1 MSLFPSA
8 WLYFE
13 RTVFFYPSLVS
24 FVPSV
29 VLYGL
34 LEMIPR
40 ANSLLVLSVIWICQI
55 QYVLGT
61 YPMSSALTQQLPYRL
76 GAATFVLNNTLYTY
90 GGEGRGINATSN
102 FVSVAFSANDGS
114 IVYNPVQVAQQGP
127 SVAYSQAVLLPDNDT
142 VLLFGGSSSPPATN
156 GSEILFYQF
165 RFSTRAWTPG
175 LINGTAVPPNR
186 MYFTATLASNG
197 LVYIYGG
204 AGAVQTALNDF
215 WSYNPATGEFVNLTA
230 PGQPALYG
238 YNAVALP

>member
-1 MSLFPSA
+1 
-8 WLYFE
+8 
-13 RTVFFYPSLVS
+13 
-24 FVPSV
+24 
-29 VLYGL
+29 
-34 LEMIPR
+34 MIPI